1 MTCVVLSHLGTSGA
15 SSAWS
20 SCPSSECPTARTH
33 RSPMDTVLLPPLCSR
48 TSRQPASPSC
58 PRYRVMAF
66 LVPSPIGAHS
76 WTRIS
81 RAIDVGPPPI
91 ANCPP
96 CRQLVP
102 FVEAAQQSLSSPPD
116 GRPAPTAPATLS
128 DLLAVSVGHPGVVPA
143 AGSPLATLLNA
154 RTRLGGGTRLV
165 CVYAGGEGDVPGD
178 ASSSGSAKST
188 RDAVPPPQPP
198 SSGKEAFSTTAF
210 HSATNLGGV
219 PSLLVAADIDGP
231 GVWGGYNPVGWD
243 SRDDYRDSL
252 TAFLFRE
259 PPAGS
264 AEAAAGAA
272 AVAEASAIA
281 AAEAENR
288 ARLETPAPAAVWDGG
303 DGSIL
308 VAEKVGGSGA
318 AVFDFADWA
327 VRWGSDALSMP
338 MNDAKGL
345 PLDRAVSVLGTQYG
359 ALPGGGRSVFGEG
372 RSSVSVRALRVFV
385 SEQWAPKQVGEVEK
399 KSKGGGLFGWFGR

>member
-1 MTCVVLSHLGTSGA
+1 
-15 SSAWS
+15 
-20 SCPSSECPTARTH
+20 
-33 RSPMDTVLLPPLCSR
+33 
-48 TSRQPASPSC
+48 
-58 PRYRVMAF
+58 MAF
-66 LVPSPIGAHS
+66 LSPSPVGTRSWAHP
-76 WTRIS
+76 TR
-81 RAIDVGPPPI
+81 AVDVGPAPTV
-91 ANCPP
+91 NCPP
-96 CRQLVP
+96 CWQLVS
-102 FVEAAQQSLSSPPD
+102 FIEAAQQPLSSPSD
-116 GRPAPTAPATLS
+116 RRPAATAPATLS
-128 DLLAVSVGHPGVVPA
+128 DLLAVSVGRPGVVPA
-143 AGSPLATLLNA
+143 AGSPLAALLDA

-165 CVYAGGEGDVPGD
+165 CVYAGGEDDVAGDV
-178 ASSSGSAKST
+178 SSSSVAKST
-188 RDAVPPPQPP
+188 RDIVPPPPSP
-198 SSGKEAFSTTAF
+198 SSGKQGFSAAAF
-210 HSATNLGGV
+210 HAATNLGGV
-219 PSLLVAADIDGP
+219 PSLLVASDVHGP

-259 PPAGS
+259 PPADS

-281 AAEAENR
+281 AAEAEYPE
-288 ARLETPAPAAVWDGG
+288 RLETPAPAAVWDGG

-372 RSSVSVRALRVFV
+372 RSSVSVGALRVFV

-399 KSKGGGLFGWFGR
+399 KSKGGGLFGFFGR